1 MEEIIICIH
10 KTNTSEVMDALKNG
24 WRVKLISSFC
34 QPVSVGEGC
43 YGISEGDF
51 GAYVVLTRKEQ

>member
-10 KTNTSEVMDALKNG
+10 GTNISEVVEALKNG

-34 QPVSVGEGC
+34 QPVTVGDGYEIIKGN
-43 YGISEGDF
+43 F
-51 GAYVVLTRKEQ
+51 GAYVVLTRRE